1 MRQEDA
7 RRQQQTPD
15 SGSSPEVVE
24 AFDSPDYE
32 DSRESFRAA
41 EKEEPE
47 PQEMEQNPKP
57 RLSFGGLKLAGG
69 SSSLTPDPIEP
80 VGANSPQEHTKPAAN
95 NSSSA
100 SAKRRKLTVGDV
112 FSQDDDTHD
121 TGRKKRKL
129 VPIEYSEEEMKA
141 VGQAQLI
148 ASAAEEK
155 RKTIKNLIEKIPT
168 AKDELFNYKVDWNI
182 VDEVL
187 MERRIKPW
195 INKKIIEY
203 IGEEEATLTDFICS
217 KLLAHSSAA
226 SILNDITMVLDE
238 EAEVFVVK
246 MWRLLIYEVEAKKHG
261 LVK

>member
-57 RLSFGGLKLAGG
+57 RLSFGGLKL
-69 SSSLTPDPIEP
+69 